1 MNPPSGFKDPSLEIV
16 IQREEEEEED
26 DSLKDSGADLTS
38 PKGEDD
44 ELLLEEKVRSE
55 RETRTPT
62 KKYGDNSK

>member
-38 PKGEDD
+38 PKGEED
-44 ELLLEEKVRSE
+44 ELLLEEKVSE
-55 RETRTPT
+55 RETKTPT
-62 KKYGDNSK
+62 KNIWG

>member
-16 IQREEEEEED
+16 IQREEEEED

-38 PKGEDD
+38 PKGEED
-44 ELLLEEKVRSE
+44 ELLLEEKVSE
-55 RETRTPT
+55 RETRTPP